1 MNTLFTPGK
10 MIQFFIGGV
19 LHLRLD
25 FLVASDGRVT
35 LGESLCRYFARMINS
50 HKTGCVGFLPDV
62 EVGVLDA
69 CCRIVAGWLTG
80 WRGDSVQRIADPCQK
95 AVKVAESAAV
105 HGGII

>member
-1 MNTLFTPGK
+1 MNTLFAPGK
-10 MIQFFIGGV
+10 MIKFFIGGV

-25 FLVASDGRVT
+25 FLVASDSRVT
-35 LGESLCRYFARMINS
+35 LVESLCCYFAGMINS

-69 CCRIVAGWLTG
+69 CGRIVAGWLTG
-80 WRGDSVQRIADPCQK
+80 RRGDSVQRIADPCQQ